1 MEPVDL
7 LKINKYLT
15 NLFDFVSNQP
25 QLIIDIK
32 SQKIYCQPL
41 RKVYYDK
48 DIYQI
53 CHRYA
58 TITDPTQL
66 STSLT

>member
-32 SQKIYCQPL
+32 SHKI
-41 RKVYYDK
+41 
-48 DIYQI
+48 
-53 CHRYA
+53 
-58 TITDPTQL
+58 
-66 STSLT
+66 